1 MLFRSV
7 SLNLSSWARSRLQRN
22 FRWPTRQRYPKT
34 RCASVG
40 KFIHLTLITTVG
52 LTIEELTNI
61 QLGIDN
67 KSEQDRESVLQN
79 TKPPIMV
86 TKGGGLTIR
95 NYESDNRINKN
106 SHLTDTQAGE
116 SVQTNPSIQQRAD
129 LSVRR
134 TSLAS
139 LTANTN
145 TIFPVK
151 PNSAS
156 SSK

>member
-1 MLFRSV
+1 
-7 SLNLSSWARSRLQRN
+7 
-22 FRWPTRQRYPKT
+22 
-34 RCASVG
+34 
-40 KFIHLTLITTVG
+40 LITTVG
-52 LTIEELTNI
+52 QTIEELTNI

-67 KSEQDRESVLQN
+67 KSEQDRESVFHH

-95 NYESDNRINKN
+95 NGESDKRINKN

-116 SVQTNPSIQQRAD
+116 SVKTNPSIQQRAD

-156 SSK
+156 SSQ